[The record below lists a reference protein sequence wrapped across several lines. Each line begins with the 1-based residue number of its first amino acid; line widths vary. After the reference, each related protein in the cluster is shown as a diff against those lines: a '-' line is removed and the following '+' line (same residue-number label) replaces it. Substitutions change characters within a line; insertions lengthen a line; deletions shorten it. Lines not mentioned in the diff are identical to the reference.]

1 MSSESKTID
10 NLGLEA
16 SVRWA
21 KDQGAIDPKLISES
35 RSVPLHT
42 QVSSTEPYFGSQ
54 LEDLFAYDKK
64 NISFAKFT
72 APKGYHSHQR
82 ALFTFQIIPAMGTM
96 EKQEVNLTKLSSLK
110 DESEIEEREEE
121 AGSQEEKE
129 PKSPELKEIDTVEKM
144 LKKIG
149 LLDKYL
155 NVINSRRQQFHK
167 G

>member
-1 MSSESKTID
+1 MSSESKSVTID
-10 NLGLEA
+10 NLGIKA

-21 KDQGAIDPKLISES
+21 KDQGKIDPKFISES

-54 LEDLFAYDKK
+54 LEDLFAYSKK
-64 NISFAKFT
+64 NISFAKFV

-82 ALFTFQIIPAMGTM
+82 ALFTFQIVPTMGTM

-110 DESEIEEREEE
+110 HESEIEEKKETM
-121 AGSQEEKE
+121 EKE
-129 PKSPELKEIDTVEKM
+129 KQSPELKEIDLVEKM